1 MSRERAK
8 RVTLSYLADVFPRH
22 FSQPAPKARGSDGHR
37 ARRQRHANGSPRAF
51 RFATEEADPARG
63 RGRAERRAVSH
74 PTVEKR
80 HKKLAVEL
88 GFSAMDVPKERGRG
102 SRFRIVDQVAVWELL
117 GRVTNALCW
126 CFSEAQDW
134 MFAACTEEQIQ
145 RYILPLM
152 SGERKE
158 CYAITES
165 GSGSDVAVETLARRA
180 KGGYAISGEKW
191 YVTSANTPTT
201 SSCRLGWPRAR
212 TPARTRSSSSTRATP
227 GIEVLKVAALQPHVR
242 RAPPDLPLQGRLR
255 ARANR
260 LGPEVMACASRMPGS
275 GASGYDRG
283 ALLRRVRAAH
293 RGSDGL
299 REAREVGGEPLAEK
313 QMVQAMLADSVTE
326 LWAARLITFE
336 AAEAHDRGDDL
347 KSLHARCS
355 IAKLYASE
363 AANRIADRAL
373 QILGGRGYMR
383 ENAAERFYRELR
395 VDRIWE
401 GASEV
406 QRLIIARALVKR
418 GLGGI

>member
-1 MSRERAK
+1 VDIA
-8 RVTLSYLADVFPRH
+8 LDA
-22 FSQPAPKARGSDGHR
+22 AARDWR
-37 ARRQRHANGSPRAF
+37 DRAF
-51 RFATEEADPARG
+51 RFAIEELIPWEVEAELHEG
-63 RGRAERRAVSH
+63 RLPPE
-74 PTVEKR
+74 VEKR
-80 HKKLAVEL
+80 HKKLAIEH
-88 GFSAMDVPKERGRG
+88 GFSAMDVPKSRGGREA
-102 SRFRIVDQVAVWELL
+102 RIVDQVAVWEQL

-126 CFSEAQDW
+126 CFSEAQSW
-134 MFAACTEEQIQ
+134 MFEACTEEQV
-145 RYILPLM
+145 RRFILPLM

-165 GSGSDVAVETLARRA
+165 GSGSDVSIETTARRD
-180 KGGYAISGEKW
+180 KGGYRIDGEKW
-191 YVTSANTPTT
+191 YVTSANHADFFILQA
-201 SSCRLGWPRAR
+201 RLVDGPHAG
-212 TPARTRSSSSTRATP
+212 SDSLFFIDKDTP
-227 GIEVLKVAALQPHVR
+227 GIEVLR
-242 RAPPDLPLQGRLR
+242 SPLFSHTFSAHHPTYRFTDVFVPEAQ
-255 ARANR
+255 R
-260 LGPEVMACASRMPGS
+260 LGPEGDGMRFSHAWFRRERLMIAARCC
-275 GASGYDRG
+275 GASAR
-283 ALLRRVRAAH
+283 LIE
-293 RGSDGL
+293 
-299 REAREVGGEPLAEK
+299 EASAFASTRMVGGEPLAEK

-406 QRLIIARALVKR
+406 QRLIIARALLKR
-418 GLGGI
+418 GLGGL

>member
-1 MSRERAK
+1 MDIALDA
-8 RVTLSYLADVFPRH
+8 T
-22 FSQPAPKARGSDGHR
+22 ARDWR
-37 ARRQRHANGSPRAF
+37 DRAF
-51 RFATEEADPARG
+51 RFATEELIPREVEAELNEG
-63 RGRAERRAVSH
+63 RLPPE
-74 PTVEKR
+74 VEKR

-88 GFSAMDVPKERGRG
+88 GFSAMDVPKSHGGLGLRT
-102 SRFRIVDQVAVWELL
+102 VDQVAAWEQL

-126 CFSEAQDW
+126 CFSEAQAW
-134 MFAACTEEQIQ
+134 MFEACTEDQLR

-165 GSGSDVAVETLARRA
+165 GSGSDVSIETTARRA
-180 KGGYAISGEKW
+180 SGGYAISGEKW
-191 YVTSANTPTT
+191 YVTSANLADYFILQA
-201 SSCRLGWPRAR
+201 RLTDGPHAG
-212 TPARTRSSSSTRATP
+212 SDSLFFIDQGLP
-227 GIEVLKVAALQPHVR
+227 GIEVLR
-242 RAPPDLPLQGRLR
+242 SPPFSHTFSAHHPTYRFTDVLVPE
-255 ARANR
+255 ANR
-260 LGPEVMACASRMPGS
+260 LGPEGDGMRFSHAWFRRERLMIAARCCGAAARLIEEATAFAGTRMI
-275 GASGYDRG
+275 
-283 ALLRRVRAAH
+283 
-293 RGSDGL
+293 
-299 REAREVGGEPLAEK
+299 GGEPLAEK

-336 AAEAHDRGDDL
+336 AAAAHDRGDDL

-383 ENAAERFYRELR
+383 ENCAERFYRELR

-406 QRLIIARALVKR
+406 QRLIIARALLKR
-418 GLGGI
+418 GLGGL